1 MQQFRAGSG
10 IALSFAVRAMR
21 ITGPGRV
28 RLADVPVP
36 EPGVGEARV
45 RIEGCGVCASNLG
58 PWVGVP
64 GVQYPLPPGSPG
76 HEAWGVIDAVG
87 PGVETGRCGERVA
100 LLSGNAYAEF
110 DVAPVEALVPLPDLV
125 AGQPFPGE
133 ALGCAVNVFRRA
145 DILPGETVAIV
156 GIGFL
161 GAVLTRLC
169 AEAGAHVI
177 AISRR
182 RFARDLAAR
191 LGAEVVLPF
200 DEDAARAARALTGD
214 VGCDHVIEA
223 AGLQATL
230 DLATALTREHGRL
243 VIAGYHQDG
252 PRQVNMQCWNWR
264 GLDVI
269 NAHER
274 NPATAVRG
282 MREAVAIVE
291 QQRLD
296 PAALCTHA
304 FALEE
309 LDDALAA
316 TAQRPDGFLKAVI
329 LP

>member
-1 MQQFRAGSG
+1 
-10 IALSFAVRAMR
+10 MR
-21 ITGPGRV
+21 ITGPGRAC
-28 RLADVPVP
+28 LDDVPVP
-36 EPGVGEARV
+36 KPGAGEARI

-58 PWVGVP
+58 PWEGVP

-76 HEAWGVIDAVG
+76 HEAWGVIDALG
-87 PGVETGRCGERVA
+87 PGVETAVCGQRVA
-100 LLSGNAYAEF
+100 MLSSNAYAEF
-110 DVAPVEALVPLPDLV
+110 DVAPVDALVPLPDV
-125 AGQPFPGE
+125 VDGQPFPGE

-169 AEAGAHVI
+169 TDAGAHVI

-182 RFARDLAAR
+182 RFARDCAER
-191 LGAEVVLPF
+191 LGAAHVLPF
-200 DEDAARAARALTGD
+200 DEDAARAARALTGG

-223 AGLQATL
+223 AGLQVTL
-230 DLATALTREHGRL
+230 DLATELTREHGRL

-252 PRQVNMQCWNWR
+252 PRQVNMQLWNWR

-282 MREAVAIVE
+282 IRDAVGIVE
-291 QQRLD
+291 RHVLE

-309 LDDALAA
+309 LDRALAA